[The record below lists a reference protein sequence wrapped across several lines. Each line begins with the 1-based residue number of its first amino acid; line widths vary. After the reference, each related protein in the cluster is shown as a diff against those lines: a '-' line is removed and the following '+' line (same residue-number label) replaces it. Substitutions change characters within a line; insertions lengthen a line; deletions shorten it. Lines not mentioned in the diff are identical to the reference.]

1 MPDENDNMMET
12 SFGSH
17 SLEPSEREQ
26 LRAAS
31 AQLRKRKER
40 SRRVLKDDLTR
51 KIRPYSLHRVEPH
64 RFAFSGGIRLLRRI
78 SSLPADSCRS
88 GARGSLTF

>member
-1 MPDENDNMMET
+1 MHDEDDNVMET

-17 SLEPSEREQ
+17 SLEPNEREQ

-40 SRRVLKDDLTR
+40 SMLVLKDDLTR
-51 KIRPYSLHRVEPH
+51 KFDHILYTQWDPMGVHFLGEYDCFNEYQ
-64 RFAFSGGIRLLRRI
+64 A
-78 SSLPADSCRS
+78 PADSR
-88 GARGSLTF
+88 